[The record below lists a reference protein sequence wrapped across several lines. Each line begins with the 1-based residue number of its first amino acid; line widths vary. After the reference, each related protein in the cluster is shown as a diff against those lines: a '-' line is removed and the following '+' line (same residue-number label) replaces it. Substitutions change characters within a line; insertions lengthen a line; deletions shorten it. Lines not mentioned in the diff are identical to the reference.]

1 MFERNV
7 IKSDEPFDAVGHV
20 TTTQSRAANVF
31 DIGVELQRRSGGFAD
46 ELSAPFSIANLAA
59 VSFTIIHDLN
69 LLDGAVGIQP
79 DRVSDELVFADNFID
94 DEPTAA
100 AHPPDLLVIFQD
112 AHAARLLDRLFLLTG
127 QLDRSGGKRFA
138 GKDRLLRL
146 IDSQILDG
154 EGRGR
159 DDRRDWQ
166 RDKNKFGFHRRLE
179 IESDF

>member
-7 IKSDEPFDAVGHV
+7 IKSDEPFHPVGHV
-20 TTTQSRAANVF
+20 AATESRAADVF
-31 DIGVELQRRSGGFAD
+31 DVGVELQRRFAGFAD
-46 ELSAPFSIANLAA
+46 ELSAPFFITNLAA

-69 LLDGAVGIQP
+69 LLYGTVGIQP
-79 DRVSDELVFADNFID
+79 DRVSDEFVFAHDFID

-100 AHPPDLLVIFQD
+100 AHAPDLLVIFQD
-112 AHAARLLDRLFLLTG
+112 AHAARLFDRLFLLTG

-138 GKDRLLRL
+138 GEDCLLCL
-146 IDSQILDG
+146 IDIQILNG
-154 EGRGR
+154 ERGGR

-166 RDKNKFGFHRRLE
+166 CNENEFGFHRRLE